1 MTTTQPKLRLIQC
14 GAGGFGDHWLKG
26 ITLASPD
33 FELVALVDI
42 DAANLDLASANHNIP
57 RHRLFTSIED
67 ALDQVTA
74 DAVLS
79 VTPPAVHASHAR
91 IAFDRGLH
99 FMTEKPI
106 ADTLEHAQQ
115 MVARA
120 RAAGRQ
126 FVVSQ
131 NYRFRAPIHAL
142 TRALANNTVG
152 ALGHGHMDFYIPA
165 DFTGTFR
172 ETMEDVLIMDMAVH
186 HFDLIRYVTGLN
198 VARVHAHSFR
208 PEWSWYRHNSAA
220 KVLLELERN
229 IPFTY
234 SGDWSGHGRCSSWD
248 GIWRLQCADGSLH
261 LDGDQQVRAA
271 RCGRWNENPSEEVVP
286 SIPIPLTG
294 QAATL
299 HSFAQAI
306 RTGIPSS
313 ISGEDN
319 LQTFAA
325 VCAAVISSRE
335 RRTVDIAELLR

>member
-1 MTTTQPKLRLIQC
+1 MNSTHPKLRLVQC
-14 GAGGFGDHWLKG
+14 GAGGFGKHWLDG
-26 ITLASPD
+26 ATISSPD

-42 DAANLDLASANHNIP
+42 SAENLDRASAKHNLP
-57 RHRLFTSIED
+57 RDRLFTSIEN
-67 ALDQVTA
+67 ALDRVTA
-74 DAVLS
+74 DALLS

-106 ADTLEHAQQ
+106 ADTLEHARQ
-115 MVARA
+115 MVAWA
-120 RAAGRQ
+120 KAAGRQ

-131 NYRFRAPIHAL
+131 NYRYHQPIH
-142 TRALANNTVG
+142 TLARTLADGAVG

-186 HFDLIRYVTGLN
+186 HFDLIRHVTGLN
-198 VARVHAHSFR
+198 VTRVHAHSFR

-220 KVLLELERN
+220 KALLELERN

-234 SGDWSGHGRCSSWD
+234 SGDWSGHGRCTSWD
-248 GIWRLQCADGSLH
+248 GNWRLQCADGSLH
-261 LDGDQQVRAA
+261 LDDDRQVRVA
-271 RCGRWNENPSEEVVP
+271 RCGRWNRDPSVEVVP
-286 SIPIPLTG
+286 PNPIAPAD

-299 HSFAQAI
+299 RSFAEAI
-306 RTGIPSS
+306 RTGIPSP
-313 ISGEDN
+313 INGEDN

-325 VCAAVISSRE
+325 VCATVISSRE